1 MNTQADS
8 PKTFVAG
15 EALAANRRV
24 KLSSGTV
31 IYSDAGEDY
40 IGVTQQAAASAAP
53 VAVRLIGEGSLAIEC
68 AGAVTAYAAV
78 YGANDGKIDD
88 TVSGKCIGHIQ
99 ETGADGKVCEVIPNF
114 NGPIAAL
121 TAAALTD
128 STGGA
133 AGATLAAPSSI
144 TATNPASAAALT
156 QTTLADSSGGVSAA
170 SVTAIG
176 GTFSAGTISA
186 IKNGFASVIA
196 RLAQLKVDV
205 AAVRTGSE
213 ANNTA
218 VDALIV
224 DVTAVRTAE
233 INHAASLA
241 AQVNALRV
249 DSIGA

>member
-1 MNTQADS
+1 VNTQANS

-88 TVSGKCIGHIQ
+88 TVAGKCIGHIQ

-128 STGGA
+128 NSGGTPGVTIATISAASTYS
-133 AGATLAAPSSI
+133 AGT
-144 TATNPASAAALT
+144 AAALKN
-156 QTTLADSSGGVSAA
+156 
-170 SVTAIG
+170 AI
-176 GTFSAGTISA
+176 
-186 IKNGFASVIA
+186 
-196 RLAQLKVDV
+196 
-205 AAVRTGSE
+205 
-213 ANNTA
+213 
-218 VDALIV
+218 
-224 DVTAVRTAE
+224 
-233 INHAASLA
+233 ASLA